1 MTSLSTTS
9 SPATAALENLLGNGS
24 NKRVKR
30 STMDS
35 PNASFSFDMS
45 ELFLQTSEE
54 SFPSIEW
61 SFDGEDDDDNKSVS
75 STCTNS
81 STASLS
87 ESSLGKRSRNTSGGL
102 SRSKT
107 LRSSIDL
114 LG

>member
-1 MTSLSTTS
+1 MSALSTTT
-9 SPATAALENLLGNGS
+9 SPATEALENFLGS

-30 STMDS
+30 SSEDS

-45 ELFLQTSEE
+45 ELFNESTEE
-54 SFPSIEW
+54 AFPSIAW
-61 SFDGEDDDDNKSVS
+61 SFDDAEDDDDDKSVS

-81 STASLS
+81 SSMTSS
-87 ESSLGKRSRNTSGGL
+87 SDSSLGKRARTGGL
-102 SRSKT
+102 TRSKT